1 MYGEEEPK
9 DKLADYIGEVKPGK
23 REREGEVR
31 GVDTLHP
38 A

>member
-23 REREGEVR
+23 REREGGR
-31 GVDTLHP
+31 
-38 A
+38 